1 VVIRGINAQGF
12 IVLGLTRKEIEG
24 LLAGKV
30 CCFPAGK
37 PTPNSP
43 HICVHFG
50 ETNADAAA
58 AVERSFASGAPKAV
72 DLRTKPSNEDN

>member
-1 VVIRGINAQGF
+1 MIRGINAQGF

-43 HICVHFG
+43 HICIHFG
-50 ETNADAAA
+50 ETNADAVA
-58 AVERSFASGAPKAV
+58 AVERSFGGDMPELN
-72 DLRTKPSNEDN
+72 DWRTKLSGEDN